1 MSKLQE
7 PRSKTN
13 LSATLAKTP
22 ISLPLRLW
30 LGVEVL
36 FGIAAIGA
44 VFLRPNETA
53 TNFAWTIKPTVMAA
67 AFGAFY
73 LSVGL
78 LFVLGAVARWWQ
90 QVRVIA
96 IPAAVF
102 TAFMLLTT
110 FLHWDKFSVGIP
122 PFYVWFASYL
132 LPPPIFGLL
141 YLWHQQR
148 SAPIAYRRTQP
159 LAQGVRGFWSLNGL
173 VLISLALL
181 FYVAP
186 ALLIAIAPW
195 KFTPLTVR
203 TLCGWLIGVGALE
216 LGMAW
221 EGDWP
226 RVKIGST
233 MLVILPFA
241 LIFQLLRFRSEV
253 QWSNIALWILLL
265 DFSIA
270 SILCIGLWLIYEIRF
285 PRTLA
290 E

>member
-1 MSKLQE
+1 MNNLQE

-13 LSATLAKTP
+13 LSSTLTKTP

-30 LGVEVL
+30 LGIEVL

-44 VFLRPNETA
+44 VFLRPYETA

-67 AFGAFY
+67 VFGAFY

-78 LFVLGAVARWWQ
+78 LFVLGTVARWWQ

-96 IPAAVF
+96 VPAAVF

-110 FLHWDKFSVGIP
+110 FLHWDRFSVGIP

-148 SAPIAYRRTQP
+148 SAPVSYRQTQP
-159 LAQGVRGFWSLNGL
+159 LAQAVRAFWSLNGL
-173 VLISLALL
+173 VLIGIALL

-195 KFTPLTVR
+195 KFTSLTVR
-203 TLCGWLIGVGALE
+203 TLCGWLIGVGSLE
-216 LGMAW
+216 LWMAW

-226 RVKIGST
+226 RVKIGTT

-253 QWSNIALWILLL
+253 QWSNIALWLLLL

-270 SILCIGLWLIYEIRF
+270 SILCIGLWLNYEKRS